1 MFRSDGFV
9 LLFLSAVTAFSQTQT
24 MPLSFE
30 VADVQVNKSGETR
43 LAVDMQGG
51 GRFTMHNVP
60 MKVMIQMAY
69 KVRPEAVTGG
79 PSWLDSDR
87 YDVVAKA
94 AQTTPPE
101 DLRRMLQTLL
111 AERFHLVV
119 HSEEKP
125 QPAYALVLAKSGP
138 KLQPSE
144 TAILT
149 EQRCVPGQGD
159 VGVKHIQCR
168 HMTTATLAGVLQ
180 EQSPREVDSPVVDRT
195 GLTGAFDFKLDWAPA
210 PRTAAA
216 PADPLPGPTIF
227 EAVESQ
233 LGLKLESK
241 KLPLPIIVVDRVD
254 RVPTGN

>member
-1 MFRSDGFV
+1 
-9 LLFLSAVTAFSQTQT
+9 
-24 MPLSFE
+24 
-30 VADVQVNKSGETR
+30 
-43 LAVDMQGG
+43 
-51 GRFTMHNVP
+51 
-60 MKVMIQMAY
+60 
-69 KVRPEAVTGG
+69 
-79 PSWLDSDR
+79 
-87 YDVVAKA
+87 
-94 AQTTPPE
+94 
-101 DLRRMLQTLL
+101 MLQTLL

-119 HSEEKP
+119 HSEEKL
-125 QPAYALVLAKSGP
+125 QPAYTLVLAKFGP

-168 HMTTATLAGVLQ
+168 HMTTAMLAGVLQ
-180 EQSPREVDSPVVDRT
+180 EQSPREVDAPVVDQT

-210 PRTAAA
+210 PRTADA

-241 KLPLPIIVVDRVD
+241 KLPLPIIVIDRVD